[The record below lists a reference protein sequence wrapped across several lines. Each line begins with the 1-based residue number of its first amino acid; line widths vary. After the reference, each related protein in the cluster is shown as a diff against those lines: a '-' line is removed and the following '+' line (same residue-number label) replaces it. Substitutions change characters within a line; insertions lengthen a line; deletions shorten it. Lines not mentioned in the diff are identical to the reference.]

1 MKKFLLNIQSGV
13 IHSGIS
19 PCYQGKMMSEANKK
33 WFDKFSDAVN
43 FYEGKTKTG
52 VPCCRCLKEYDV

>member
-1 MKKFLLNIQSGV
+1 
-13 IHSGIS
+13 
-19 PCYQGKMMSEANKK
+19 MMSEANKK